1 MTATVHLRPA
11 RPDDAELLGEMLVEA
26 GGGMFEVLLDGV
38 VPGVTPAQ
46 MMAEAAREPESGFSY
61 RRTTVVEAGGVP
73 VGSLTAFPADQ
84 FGNDTSSLIP
94 AERLIYLQPV
104 RTLLDRG
111 SWYVAAIAIR
121 PEQRGRHLGGRL
133 LQATFAQA
141 HEQGFPRVSL
151 HVWTATWLP
160 SAFTC
165 GSASSRPAARMCRRT
180 RCSGTAP
187 ACSRFPGRPSL
198 RRLWTTGSHRQIT
211 SGTGLGRVPQNSA
224 RASK

>member
-1 MTATVHLRPA
+1 MSATVHLRPA

-61 RRTTVVEAGGVP
+61 RRTTVVEADGVP

-121 PEQRGRHLGGRL
+121 PEQLGRHLGGRL

-151 HVWTATWLP
+151 HVWTANLVALGLYLRLGFVET
-160 SAFTC
+160 
-165 GSASSRPAARMCRRT
+165 GSANVPPHPLLRYGTSMLALSRPA
-180 RCSGTAP
+180 
-187 ACSRFPGRPSL
+187 
-198 RRLWTTGSHRQIT
+198 
-211 SGTGLGRVPQNSA
+211 
-224 RASK
+224 